1 MAATGL
7 SSTPLKHHSSR
18 NHIRIRNQN
27 HSQRPKIQSLMHW
40 TNLSEIS
47 SFKVFSGP
55 LDTSWRW
62 IFLRQGSS
70 EAAATTHRSNLLVVL
85 NSRTLNTA
93 YPWNPETEIS
103 VCGRLKTR
111 FWCLEIK
118 LGYFE
123 GKMTPGQFGNVRSCY
138 CRTPAPLSRH
148 LHGPNSRSSTES
160 NLTWLVNIHTVASL
174 VLSSFNQDHKSNRA
188 PQ

>member
-1 MAATGL
+1 MVRQFNSGSERA
-7 SSTPLKHHSSR
+7 HSHPT
-18 NHIRIRNQN
+18 HI
-27 HSQRPKIQSLMHW
+27 
-40 TNLSEIS
+40 
-47 SFKVFSGP
+47 
-55 LDTSWRW
+55 DC
-62 IFLRQGSS
+62 
-70 EAAATTHRSNLLVVL
+70 LLVVID
-85 NSRTLNTA
+85 SRTLDTA

-138 CRTPAPLSRH
+138 CRNPAPLSRH

-174 VLSSFNQDHKSNRA
+174 VLSSFNQDPNFTSIERPSSIEE
-188 PQ
+188 PQVKKCCATNFDWNSTLQSCNQVHLTHLTVETWM